1 MEGEAKV
8 RGSRCRRR
16 ERAARMQK
24 QALRCG
30 QSADEGDESPGRS
43 PAKPPRPPNRKKR
56 NKEPV
61 FEEDVIDGFAI
72 LSFRTYEDL
81 ESTIKSR
88 EPETRPSS
96 PELLLNSK
104 INCNDKHP
112 PPASSPTPPR
122 TKTKPARTG
131 LNKVRKG
138 SSRVAGD
145 EHSRPPGPGGPDTPP
160 VSINARTQQQPPHN
174 RSASGDRL
182 SDCSTRSS
190 SGRGYMCDSE
200 SDSERVSAGF
210 LALCLTHGCCAPRLI
225 STPRELPPASAV
237 ASLAARSPARWIEA
251 TGGGPL
257 WRPQIFFCYYYSGW
271 RML

>member
-24 QALRCG
+24 QAMRGG
-30 QSADEGDESPGRS
+30 QSADEADESPGRS
-43 PAKPPRPPNRKKR
+43 ASKPPRPPNRKKR
-56 NKEPV
+56 NKEPI

-96 PELLLNSK
+96 PEPLLNSK
-104 INCNDKHP
+104 INCNDKH

-122 TKTKPARTG
+122 TKTKPARTS

-138 SSRVAGD
+138 SSRVASD
-145 EHSRPPGPGGPDTPP
+145 ENSRPPGAGGPETPP
-160 VSINARTQQQPPHN
+160 ASINSRTQQLQT
-174 RSASGDRL
+174 RSAFRTVGIR
-182 SDCSTRSS
+182 
-190 SGRGYMCDSE
+190 
-200 SDSERVSAGF
+200 
-210 LALCLTHGCCAPRLI
+210 
-225 STPRELPPASAV
+225 
-237 ASLAARSPARWIEA
+237 
-251 TGGGPL
+251 
-257 WRPQIFFCYYYSGW
+257 FC
-271 RML
+271 

>member
-24 QALRCG
+24 QAMRGG
-30 QSADEGDESPGRS
+30 QSADEADESPGRS
-43 PAKPPRPPNRKKR
+43 ASKPPRPPNRKKR
-56 NKEPV
+56 NKEPI

-96 PELLLNSK
+96 PEPLLNSK
-104 INCNDKHP
+104 INCNDKH

-122 TKTKPARTG
+122 TKTKPARTS

-138 SSRVAGD
+138 SSRVASD
-145 EHSRPPGPGGPDTPP
+145 ENSRPPGAGGPETPP
-160 VSINARTQQQPPHN
+160 ASINSRTQQLQT

-200 SDSERVSAGF
+200 SDSERVSALLPLFIRCSTG
-210 LALCLTHGCCAPRLI
+210 LQLVWAPSRTSEEHTSHEVRR
-225 STPRELPPASAV
+225 STPG
-237 ASLAARSPARWIEA
+237 ARRYGFIRFPERRVFAWS
-251 TGGGPL
+251 
-257 WRPQIFFCYYYSGW
+257 CS
-271 RML
+271 

>member
-81 ESTIKSR
+81 E
-88 EPETRPSS
+88 
-96 PELLLNSK
+96 
-104 INCNDKHP
+104 
-112 PPASSPTPPR
+112 
-122 TKTKPARTG
+122 
-131 LNKVRKG
+131 V
-138 SSRVAGD
+138 
-145 EHSRPPGPGGPDTPP
+145 SRPNLRLLSARACHDRLRRRALGPGDGQPLLEGP
-160 VSINARTQQQPPHN
+160 
-174 RSASGDRL
+174 
-182 SDCSTRSS
+182 
-190 SGRGYMCDSE
+190 
-200 SDSERVSAGF
+200 
-210 LALCLTHGCCAPRLI
+210 
-225 STPRELPPASAV
+225 
-237 ASLAARSPARWIEA
+237 LAAAARPGSARNRCVPTRRAARLLIGSRPRGSVA
-251 TGGGPL
+251 FCPL
-257 WRPQIFFCYYYSGW
+257 RPN
-271 RML
+271 R